1 MKAMEYG
8 KDIFREVL
16 YHGVIDGV
24 ECAIVNTR
32 GSHPCAYINV
42 PKSILDKYDNPELD
56 YDKWFAD
63 CHGGFTYADTKAP
76 GVDSEEKG
84 FWLGWDYAH
93 CDDYTC
99 VASGWGVVF
108 PPRDYEKQWTTAE
121 VLENVVDTIHSLE
134 YEADAYV

>member
-8 KDIFREVL
+8 KDVIREVL

-24 ECAIVNTR
+24 ECAILNTR

-56 YDKWFAD
+56 CDRWFAD
-63 CHGGFTYADTKAP
+63 CHGGFTYAGTKAP
-76 GVDSEEKG
+76 GIDSDEEG

-93 CDDYTC
+93 LNDYTC
-99 VASGWGVVF
+99 VVVNGKVVF

-121 VLENVVDTIHSLE
+121 VLEDVVDTIHSLE
-134 YEADAYV
+134 YYTD

>member
-1 MKAMEYG
+1 MKQMEYG
-8 KDIFREVL
+8 KNIDREVL
-16 YHGVIDGV
+16 YHGNIDGV

-42 PKSILDKYDNPELD
+42 PKSILDKYNNPELD

-76 GVDSEEKG
+76 GIDSEEDG

-93 CDDYTC
+93 CGDYTC
-99 VASGWGVVF
+99 IAYNGNVLF
-108 PPRDYEKQWTTAE
+108 PPREHEHMWTTGE
-121 VLENVVDTIHSLE
+121 VLEDIIDTICSLE
-134 YEADAYV
+134 YDAD

>member
-8 KDIFREVL
+8 KDIIREVL

-24 ECAIVNTR
+24 ECAIINTR

-56 YDKWFAD
+56 CDKWYAD
-63 CHGGFTYADTKAP
+63 CHGGFTYANIKCHGID
-76 GVDSEEKG
+76 GDEKG

-99 VASGWGVVF
+99 TVVDGKVVF
-108 PPRDYEKQWTTAE
+108 PPRDYEKIWTPAE
-121 VLENVVDTIHSLE
+121 VLENVIDTIHSLE
-134 YEADAYV
+134 YYTD

>member
-1 MKAMEYG
+1 MKQMEYG
-8 KDIFREVL
+8 KDVLREVL

-63 CHGGFTYADTKAP
+63 CHGGFTYADTEAP
-76 GVDSEEKG
+76 GIDERG

-93 CDDYTC
+93 CNDYTC
-99 VASGWGVVF
+99 VVVDGKAVF

-121 VLENVVDTIHSLE
+121 VLENVIDTIHSLE
-134 YEADAYV
+134 YDTE